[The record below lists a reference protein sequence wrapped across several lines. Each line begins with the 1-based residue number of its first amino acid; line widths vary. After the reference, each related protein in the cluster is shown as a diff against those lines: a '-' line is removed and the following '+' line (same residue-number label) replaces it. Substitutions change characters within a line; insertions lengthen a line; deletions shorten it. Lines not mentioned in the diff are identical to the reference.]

1 MIFRNEIVF
10 RPSATQVSK
19 NDQFS
24 KPFPQADPSCG
35 DCIEWCAQYKIK
47 PEKVSN
53 IDPSNGYMIRNQQ
66 LIASRLCK
74 AALFKIFKRALDKR
88 RLGTEATEITYKNS
102 KRHSRTYQKVNLHN
116 V

>member
-1 MIFRNEIVF
+1 MHFCNEIVF
-10 RPSATQVSK
+10 RPSATQVTK

-53 IDPSNGYMIRNQQ
+53 IDPTNGYMIKNQQ
-66 LIASRLCK
+66 LNASRLCK

-88 RLGTEATEITYKNS
+88 RIGMEATEITYKNS
-102 KRHSRTYQKVNLHN
+102 KRHSRTYQKVNLFE
-116 V
+116 